1 LTPIT
6 GGSSFANEQ
15 RSSASGLEVS
25 MRILSA
31 SFAVLPLLIVA
42 GCASS
47 PPVTPIATP
56 SSAPA
61 TATAAAGAT
70 PARSATAGALTAV
83 AATTFPPCPDP
94 VCVGHGAKFTTCD
107 GGMTGSTPSANNIF
121 SLCPFT
127 TRLEHQL
134 MLDSQGGDSGGG
146 GGDPVGGGQ
155 DPEWLTEAITAG
167 ASPTGGLAE
176 VTFVDGANVFR
187 TELVIVSSGGQL
199 LVDDIYCTGTDPST
213 TDAYAPGWDGRA
225 ACAS

>member
-15 RSSASGLEVS
+15 RSSASGLEVC
-25 MRILSA
+25 MRILRA
-31 SFAVLPLLIVA
+31 SFAVVPLLIVA

-47 PPVTPIATP
+47 PPVTPTATP

-107 GGMTGSTPSANNIF
+107 GGMTGSTPSATNIF

-127 TRLEHQL
+127 ARLEHQL

-155 DPEWLTEAITAG
+155 DPEWPTEAITAG

-187 TELVIVSSGGQL
+187 TELVIVSSSGQL

-225 ACAS
+225 ACTS